1 MKKPCKPF
9 PPALP
14 WGDGSG
20 EVPGG
25 DLGAKKRR
33 SSGLALGGVRGG
45 RPGCDKGGLSVT
57 STGAFT
63 NFSMLGGRR
72 ISRIYYTADDPHL
85 AAELQ

>member
-25 DLGAKKRR
+25 DLGGIEGGRAGSRSAGSGAADPEVPELEANHERLAKNSLWHGRRR
-33 SSGLALGGVRGG
+33 S
-45 RPGCDKGGLSVT
+45 T
-57 STGAFT
+57 
-63 NFSMLGGRR
+63 R
-72 ISRIYYTADDPHL
+72 IHYATDDPHL
-85 AAELQ
+85 ISGLQ